1 MIHLTHLDL
10 KEVCVLNYD
19 TKEDNR
25 GIGYRL
31 FSKRQLEEVGIYTE
45 FVEEILNCPS
55 KKGTLYGIHFQNHPR
70 VQNKLLF
77 CIKGRGFDFAVDLRR
92 NSATYKKWVSVELS
106 AQNRK
111 QIYIPAGFGH
121 AFLSLEDETQVVMQI
136 DNYFDAALSRTVT
149 YADRDLNIA
158 FNILNPILS
167 EGDKNAPTLM
177 NSDCNL

>member
-55 KKGTLYGIHFQNHPR
+55 KKEHCMEFIFKIIPERKTNCYSVL
-70 VQNKLLF
+70 K
-77 CIKGRGFDFAVDLRR
+77 AVDL
-92 NSATYKKWVSVELS
+92 
-106 AQNRK
+106 
-111 QIYIPAGFGH
+111 
-121 AFLSLEDETQVVMQI
+121 
-136 DNYFDAALSRTVT
+136 
-149 YADRDLNIA
+149 
-158 FNILNPILS
+158 
-167 EGDKNAPTLM
+167 TLQ
-177 NSDCNL
+177 